1 MFVLA
6 FGLII
11 ALTVFAWW
19 FVFMFG
25 LWIVFVCLVLCC
37 LFFDVWLLAWFVAF
51 VLRLSL
57 FVDLLGLGCCC

>member
-11 ALTVFAWW
+11 ALTVFAWG

-37 LFFDVWLLAWFVAF
+37 LFLMFGCWRFVAF